1 MHILIILV
9 LATVWILI
17 YSIKTFITPKNGDR
31 ENLRALRLY
40 ELGEYDKATLE
51 FNKAIDAPKATN
63 KQKAIYLRNLGL
75 VYNCQDKMLMAMECR
90 EKAIKLCDV
99 NSRDFYV
106 HSAGK
111 ELYAD
116 NIDAAI
122 NFFNKALEIDPN
134 TTEAHNSLGVIYL
147 GDYDEA
153 YTDLTKA
160 LPHNEKSDTDIDNW
174 ITNSTLARNYY
185 LLGNYEKAEAYFRL
199 AITKNNNELDCK
211 YSLGLICY
219 YLGKHEE
226 SKALFEELIRL
237 NPHYELKQLRHIL
250 EKLNVETASH

>member
-1 MHILIILV
+1 MIPFLLFITAVVI
-9 LATVWILI
+9 WILYYNTTI
-17 YSIKTFITPKNGDR
+17 FISTKDGDR
-31 ENLRALRLY
+31 QNLKALKLY
-40 ELGEYDKATLE
+40 ELGEYDKAILE

-75 VYNCQDKMLMAMECR
+75 VYNCQDKILMAMECR

-116 NIDAAI
+116 NIDTAI

-153 YTDLTKA
+153 YTDLAKA
-160 LPHNEKSDTDIDNW
+160 LTHNEKSDVVIDNW
-174 ITNSTLARNYY
+174 ISNSTLARNYY
-185 LLGNYEKAEAYFRL
+185 LLGNYEKAEEYFRL

-237 NPHYELKQLRHIL
+237 NPHYELKQLGHIL
-250 EKLNVETASH
+250 NVLEVELAH